1 VDLLTIVL
9 MLLAGSLHAGWHGL
23 VKSGV
28 DQTANL
34 AGMGI
39 VAALPAMAVILF
51 APIPPATVWLVLL
64 VSVAFHV
71 GYKLCVANAYANA
84 DLGEAFPLAR
94 GAVPLFATA
103 IAFLLLGQTP
113 SAGQCAGIVLISGG
127 LMVLALARLR
137 RSFDGVLLAA
147 TAGAGLAVA
156 AYSVVDSY
164 GTRLSGNWVDYTAW
178 LIVVDNVTFLLVA
191 RLVRGRAL
199 WATVVRH
206 EGTRHC
212 VRPAGIDL
220 VWRVHVGVEPQ
231 SRRGRLGVARNQRVL
246 RHPDRHSPAS
256 GAVVRATHRRG
267 APDRCRHLH
276 NRRVEVAL
284 RLWHWIRA
292 KSLV

>member
-23 VKSGV
+23 VKSGA

-51 APIPPATVWLVLL
+51 APIPPPTVWLVLV

-71 GYKLCVANAYANA
+71 GHKLCVANAYANA

-103 IAFLLLGQTP
+103 IAFPLLGQTP
-113 SAGQCAGIVLISGG
+113 SVGQCAGIVLISGG

-137 RSFDGVLLAA
+137 RSFDGALIAA

-199 WATVVRH
+199 WTTLFAMKGRVIASGLLGLISFGVFMWALSRNPVGAVSALRETSVFFAILIGILLHREPLSGRRIGAGLLIV
-206 EGTRHC
+206 
-212 VRPAGIDL
+212 AGIL
-220 VWRVHVGVEPQ
+220 TI
-231 SRRGRLGVARNQRVL
+231 
-246 RHPDRHSPAS
+246 
-256 GAVVRATHRRG
+256 AVS
-267 APDRCRHLH
+267 
-276 NRRVEVAL
+276 
-284 RLWHWIRA
+284 
-292 KSLV
+292 K

>member
-1 VDLLTIVL
+1 MDLLTIVL

-23 VKSGV
+23 VKSGA

-51 APIPPATVWLVLL
+51 APIPPTTVWLVLL

-103 IAFLLLGQTP
+103 IAFPLLGQTP

-137 RSFDGVLLAA
+137 RSFDGALPAA

-156 AYSVVDSY
+156 AYSVVNSY

-199 WATVVRH
+199 WATLSAMKGRVIASGLLGLISFGVFMWALSRNPVGAVSALRETSVFFAILIGILLH
-206 EGTRHC
+206 REPLSGRRIGAGLLI
-212 VRPAGIDL
+212 VAGIL
-220 VWRVHVGVEPQ
+220 TI
-231 SRRGRLGVARNQRVL
+231 
-246 RHPDRHSPAS
+246 
-256 GAVVRATHRRG
+256 AVS
-267 APDRCRHLH
+267 
-276 NRRVEVAL
+276 
-284 RLWHWIRA
+284 
-292 KSLV
+292 K

>member
-199 WATVVRH
+199 WVTLSAMKGRVIASGLLGLISFGVFMWALSRNPVGAVSALRETSVFFAILIGILLHREPLSGRRIGAGLLIV
-206 EGTRHC
+206 
-212 VRPAGIDL
+212 AGIFTI
-220 VWRVHVGVEPQ
+220 
-231 SRRGRLGVARNQRVL
+231 
-246 RHPDRHSPAS
+246 
-256 GAVVRATHRRG
+256 AVS
-267 APDRCRHLH
+267 
-276 NRRVEVAL
+276 
-284 RLWHWIRA
+284 
-292 KSLV
+292 K

>member
-1 VDLLTIVL
+1 MDLLTIVL

-199 WATVVRH
+199 WATLSAMKGRVIASGLLGLISFGVFMWALSRNPVGAVSALRETSVFFAILIGILLH
-206 EGTRHC
+206 REPLSARRIGAGLLI
-212 VRPAGIDL
+212 VAGIL
-220 VWRVHVGVEPQ
+220 TI
-231 SRRGRLGVARNQRVL
+231 
-246 RHPDRHSPAS
+246 
-256 GAVVRATHRRG
+256 AVS
-267 APDRCRHLH
+267 
-276 NRRVEVAL
+276 
-284 RLWHWIRA
+284 
-292 KSLV
+292 K

>member
-1 VDLLTIVL
+1 MDLLTIVL

-199 WATVVRH
+199 WVTLSAMKGRVIASGLLGLISFGVFMWALSRNPVGAVSALRETSVFFAILIGILLHREPLSARRIGAGLLIV
-206 EGTRHC
+206 
-212 VRPAGIDL
+212 AGIL
-220 VWRVHVGVEPQ
+220 TI
-231 SRRGRLGVARNQRVL
+231 
-246 RHPDRHSPAS
+246 
-256 GAVVRATHRRG
+256 AVS
-267 APDRCRHLH
+267 
-276 NRRVEVAL
+276 
-284 RLWHWIRA
+284 
-292 KSLV
+292 K

>member
-199 WATVVRH
+199 WVTLSAMKGRVIASGLLGLISFGVFMWALSRNPVGAVSALRETSVFFAILIGILLHREPLSARRIGAGLLIV
-206 EGTRHC
+206 
-212 VRPAGIDL
+212 AGIL
-220 VWRVHVGVEPQ
+220 TI
-231 SRRGRLGVARNQRVL
+231 
-246 RHPDRHSPAS
+246 
-256 GAVVRATHRRG
+256 AVS
-267 APDRCRHLH
+267 
-276 NRRVEVAL
+276 
-284 RLWHWIRA
+284 
-292 KSLV
+292 K

>member
-1 VDLLTIVL
+1 MDLLTIVL

-199 WATVVRH
+199 WVTLSAMKGRVIASGLLGLISFGVFMWALSRNPVGAVSALRETSVFFAILIGILLHREPLSGRRIGAGLLIV
-206 EGTRHC
+206 
-212 VRPAGIDL
+212 AGIL
-220 VWRVHVGVEPQ
+220 TI
-231 SRRGRLGVARNQRVL
+231 
-246 RHPDRHSPAS
+246 
-256 GAVVRATHRRG
+256 AVS
-267 APDRCRHLH
+267 
-276 NRRVEVAL
+276 
-284 RLWHWIRA
+284 
-292 KSLV
+292 K

>member
-23 VKSGV
+23 VKSGA

-51 APIPPATVWLVLL
+51 APIPPPTVWLVLL
-64 VSVAFHV
+64 VSVSFHV

-103 IAFLLLGQTP
+103 IAFPLLGQTP

-137 RSFDGVLLAA
+137 RSFDGALIAA

-191 RLVRGRAL
+191 RLVGGRAL
-199 WATVVRH
+199 WATLFAMKRRVIASGLLGLISFGVFMWALSRNPVGAVSALRETSVFFAILIGILLH
-206 EGTRHC
+206 REPLSGRRIGAGLLI
-212 VRPAGIDL
+212 VAGIL
-220 VWRVHVGVEPQ
+220 TI
-231 SRRGRLGVARNQRVL
+231 
-246 RHPDRHSPAS
+246 
-256 GAVVRATHRRG
+256 AVS
-267 APDRCRHLH
+267 
-276 NRRVEVAL
+276 
-284 RLWHWIRA
+284 
-292 KSLV
+292 K

>member
-164 GTRLSGNWVDYTAW
+164 DTRLSGNWVDYTAW

-199 WATVVRH
+199 WATLSAMKGRVIASGLLGLISFGVFMWALSRNPVGAVSALRETSVFFAILIGILLH
-206 EGTRHC
+206 REPLSARRIGAGLLI
-212 VRPAGIDL
+212 VAGIL
-220 VWRVHVGVEPQ
+220 TI
-231 SRRGRLGVARNQRVL
+231 
-246 RHPDRHSPAS
+246 
-256 GAVVRATHRRG
+256 AVS
-267 APDRCRHLH
+267 
-276 NRRVEVAL
+276 
-284 RLWHWIRA
+284 
-292 KSLV
+292 K